1 MLRRAGVEGTG
12 AYGAGLT
19 RVLHAAGVTVVEV
32 NRPDRATR
40 RRRGKTD
47 AVDAEAAA
55 RAVLGG
61 SATAAAKTA
70 NGPVEGIR
78 VLKLAKDSAV
88 KARVQAMNQLHAVLV
103 NADPALRERLAP
115 LTPARL
121 LRACAQLDPS
131 CWAGVDATVA
141 YTLARLARRVRSL
154 DAEVREP
161 TGASAPRSARS
172 PRSCLSYGASA
183 LTVPRRCWSPPG
195 TTPPAG
201 QRSSFAA
208 LCGVSPVEA
217 SSGKVQRHRL
227 NRGGHRQA
235 NAALFRAV
243 LTGLR
248 WDPRT
253 QAYLQRRRTEGLST
267 REAIRCPKRYL
278 ARTVYKIIVE
288 AIQPAAQAVPA

>member
-1 MLRRAGVEGTG
+1 MTIPVQQTNNNAQEIVVGVDTHKDFHVAAVLSAAGVLLGTRSFPATADGYRNLVSWVNGFGVLRRAGVEGTG

-19 RVLHAAGVTVVEV
+19 RVLHAASVTVVEV

-131 CWAGVDATVA
+131 CWAGVDAAVA
-141 YTLARLARRVRSL
+141 YTLACLARRVRSL
-154 DAEVREP
+154 DAEVRELDRL
-161 TGASAPRSARS
+161 TSA
-172 PRSCLSYGASA
+172 
-183 LTVPRRCWSPPG
+183 
-195 TTPPAG
+195 TPCFLPHG
-201 QRSSFAA
+201 QAW
-208 LCGVSPVEA
+208 
-217 SSGKVQRHRL
+217 
-227 NRGGHRQA
+227 GG
-235 NAALFRAV
+235 
-243 LTGLR
+243 
-248 WDPRT
+248 
-253 QAYLQRRRTEGLST
+253 
-267 REAIRCPKRYL
+267 
-278 ARTVYKIIVE
+278 
-288 AIQPAAQAVPA
+288 